1 MAIHGC
7 YALSTLPTQLFDA
20 TLQLSL
26 DQINITNASVNL
38 VVLYS
43 TIDPYQFAIFS
54 TGLNLLSCDFC
65 WTEARHQAHGQL
77 EQRLAEID
85 AGGEGMGRGQ
95 ESFEMFCSL

>member
-43 TIDPYQFAIFS
+43 TIHFFSLILLTHTNSQFS
-54 TGLNLLSCDFC
+54 QQD
-65 WTEARHQAHGQL
+65 
-77 EQRLAEID
+77 
-85 AGGEGMGRGQ
+85 
-95 ESFEMFCSL
+95 